1 MRLSRFEI
9 ILLLASVIL
18 SLIFLNMFPVYMK
31 KDPVVGLFLLVDAM
45 MSMSLFFLMRWG
57 YATLTEV
64 MASTS
69 IAVLLLLRPPTIY
82 FGILPLSWWIITA
95 LYIVIT
101 ITGIALTR
109 SKDEKKL
116 NIISI
121 FFASVFL
128 FMSIIAAYEGFK
140 LPLPPDV
147 IRGLSASTK
156 IKTWRSMGVLL
167 GLMNAGAAAA
177 MLRGKYLHYLLLI
190 SFTLPPLFTVPLS
203 FEKITF
209 GVFSQVLL
217 LVQIGVSGLI
227 VSWYMGSKR

>member
-1 MRLSRFEI
+1 MRPSRLEMPSLF
-9 ILLLASVIL
+9 ASVML

-31 KDPVVGLFLLVDAM
+31 KDPVMGLFILIEAV
-45 MSMSLFFLMRWG
+45 MSLFLFFLMRWG

-64 MASTS
+64 IALTS
-69 IAVLLLLRPPTIY
+69 IAALLLLRPPAIY
-82 FGILPLSWWIITA
+82 LGILSLSWWAIGV
-95 LYIVIT
+95 LYLVIT
-101 ITGIALTR
+101 VTSIALTKPR
-109 SKDEKKL
+109 DEKML
-116 NIISI
+116 NFISL

-128 FMSIIAAYEGFK
+128 FIGLMAAYEGFR

-147 IRGLSASTK
+147 LRGLSASTK

-167 GLMNAGAAAA
+167 GLMNTGAAAS

-203 FEKITF
+203 FGKITF

-227 VSWYMGSKR
+227 VYGE